1 MSYMGGVYR
10 PVVTLLQP
18 NGEPVLVQKI
28 LSLEEQLAEFL
39 ANDVIRDMTPEVIG
53 EGMMAE
59 EEFLHSQEQLLDRQL
74 EAAMPA
80 SLADQLRE
88 EREDLDR
95 RVRMIDDAFIE
106 QALQSLSIIE
116 RRLEAG
122 VTNGVERS
130 QLELNRDNILQELN
144 NLGIDA
150 DLVA

>member
-1 MSYMGGVYR
+1 MGGVYR

-59 EEFLHSQEQLLDRQL
+59 EEFLHSQEQSLDRQL

>member
-10 PVVTLLQP
+10 PVVTMLQP

>member
-1 MSYMGGVYR
+1 MGGVYR
-10 PVVTLLQP
+10 PVVTLIQP

-59 EEFLHSQEQLLDRQL
+59 EEFLHSQEQSLDRQL

-106 QALQSLSIIE
+106 QAIQSLSIIE

>member
-1 MSYMGGVYR
+1 MGGVYR
-10 PVVTLLQP
+10 PVVTMLQP

>member
-1 MSYMGGVYR
+1 MGGVYR
-10 PVVTLLQP
+10 PVVTMLQP

-59 EEFLHSQEQLLDRQL
+59 EEFLHSQEQSLDRQL

>member
-1 MSYMGGVYR
+1 MGGVYR